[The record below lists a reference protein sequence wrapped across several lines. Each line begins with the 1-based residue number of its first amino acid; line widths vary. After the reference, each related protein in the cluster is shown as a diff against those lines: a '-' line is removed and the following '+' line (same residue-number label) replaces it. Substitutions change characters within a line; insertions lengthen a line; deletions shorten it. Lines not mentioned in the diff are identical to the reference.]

1 MYIDAISK
9 VLQSNNLS
17 LSRETIAFMAVD
29 LGYSLFCFSE
39 MVYFVDSNNYIAH
52 NTGLT
57 IYDFRM
63 EDMYNE

>member
-17 LSRETIAFMAVD
+17 LSRETVAFMAVD
-29 LGYSLFCFSE
+29 LGYSLFCFNGL
-39 MVYFVDSNNYIAH
+39 VYLVDSSNYIAH

-57 IYDFRM
+57 IYDFRV